1 MTGAQQ
7 VHGSTPGASP
17 ERIRAVLD
25 LAIRLAEVVFAAGAG
40 AAEATA
46 AMSAV
51 ARAYGLRDT
60 ESDTTHTMLSLTWT
74 DAHTHESVSRSRN
87 VKHRT
92 LNYARLAATSALI
105 SEVANGPMDV
115 VAARGALAAIV
126 GARPQVPW
134 PLRRVGWSLVG
145 AGAAMLLGGG
155 PFVAMI
161 AFVATFVVDMLTSA
175 LAARAVPVFYQSC
188 VGGTIG
194 PLAAGCVHLLDP
206 TASASLVVVATI
218 VMLLAGV
225 TTFGAVHDTLSGFYL
240 TGTARLMEA
249 LVITVGVAAG
259 VTGTSLLLAR
269 LGMPLNI
276 GANVGVAAEGVI
288 VPVAAAIVTVV
299 GFSLAVQVPW
309 RALWAVCAL
318 AAVAESIYL
327 LGVRADFGA
336 VWSSAAAAIV
346 TGVLAALAG
355 RLSRTPSL
363 SIVVTAL
370 VPLVPGLVLFTGL
383 MQLVAGSMT
392 GLLGMMT
399 AAAVAGALAAGA
411 ILGQYLVQL
420 TWGRTRGLP
429 RRVVGPLT
437 ALPARFARSR
447 PPRP

>member
-1 MTGAQQ
+1 VTGPDAH
-7 VHGSTPGASP
+7 HGEPPDASP

-25 LAIRLAEVVFAAGAG
+25 LTIRLAEVVFGAGSG

-51 ARAYGLRDT
+51 ARSCGLRDT

-74 DAHTHESVSRSRN
+74 DAQTHESVSRSRN
-87 VKHRT
+87 VKHRN
-92 LNYARLAATSALI
+92 LDYARLAATSALI
-105 SEVANGPMDV
+105 SEVADRPME
-115 VAARGALAAIV
+115 VAEARRRLAAIV
-126 GARPQVPW
+126 TARPQVPRL
-134 PLRRVGWSLVG
+134 LRRVGWSLVG

-155 PFVAMI
+155 AFVAI
-161 AFVATFVVDMLTSA
+161 VAFVATFIVDLLTSM

-188 VGGTIG
+188 VGGAIG
-194 PLAAGCVHLLDP
+194 PLAAGAVHLIDP

-218 VMLLAGV
+218 IMLLAGV

-259 VTGTSLLLAR
+259 VSGMSLLLGR

-276 GANVGVAAEGVI
+276 GAHLSVLPAGAAVPLIAAVVI
-288 VPVAAAIVTVV
+288 VV

-309 RALWAVCAL
+309 RALWVVCVLGAL
-318 AAVAESIYL
+318 AESIYL
-327 LGVRADFGA
+327 LGVHAGFGV
-336 VWSSAAAAIV
+336 VWSSAAAAVV
-346 TGVLAALAG
+346 TGVLAALTG

-363 SIVVTAL
+363 AIVVTSL
-370 VPLVPGLVLFTGL
+370 VPLVPGLVLFNGL
-383 MQLVAGSMT
+383 MQLVAGSVA
-392 GLLGMMT
+392 GVLGMLT

-447 PPRP
+447 TPRR

>member
-1 MTGAQQ
+1 MTETT
-7 VHGSTPGASP
+7 TPNASP

-87 VKHRT
+87 VKHRN
-92 LNYARLAATSALI
+92 LDYARLAATSALI
-105 SEVANGPMDV
+105 SEVADGPMAV
-115 VAARGALAAIV
+115 VEARRALAAIV
-126 GARPQVPW
+126 TARPQVPW
-134 PLRRVGWSLVG
+134 LLRRVGWSLVG

-155 PFVAMI
+155 AFVAI
-161 AFVATFVVDMLTSA
+161 VAFVATFVVDMLTSA

-188 VGGTIG
+188 VGGAIG
-194 PLAAGCVHLLDP
+194 PIAAGCVHLIDP

-218 VMLLAGV
+218 IMLLAGV
-225 TTFGAVHDTLSGFYL
+225 TTFGAVHDTLSGCYL

-249 LVITVGVAAG
+249 VVITVGVAAG
-259 VTGTSLLLAR
+259 VSGMSLLLGKV
-269 LGMPLNI
+269 GMPLNI
-276 GANVGVAAEGVI
+276 GAHLSVSPAGVTVPLIAAVVI
-288 VPVAAAIVTVV
+288 VI

-309 RALWAVCAL
+309 RALWVVCVLGAL
-318 AAVAESIYL
+318 AELIYL
-327 LGVRADFGA
+327 LGVRGDFGA

-346 TGVLAALAG
+346 AGALAALTG

-370 VPLVPGLVLFTGL
+370 VPLVPGLVLFNGL
-383 MQLVAGSMT
+383 MQLVTGSVT
-392 GLLGMMT
+392 GLIGMLT

-420 TWGRTRGLP
+420 TWGRRTRGLP
-429 RRVVGPLT
+429 RRVVGPLM

-447 PPRP
+447 APRS

>member
-1 MTGAQQ
+1 MTDMT
-7 VHGSTPGASP
+7 TPDASP

-74 DAHTHESVSRSRN
+74 DVHTNESVSRSRN
-87 VKHRT
+87 VKHRN
-92 LNYARLAATSALI
+92 LDYARLAATSALI
-105 SEVANGPMDV
+105 SEVAAGQTEMV
-115 VAARGALAAIV
+115 EARAGLAAIV
-126 GARPQVPW
+126 TARPQVPW
-134 PLRRVGWSLVG
+134 LLRRVGWSLVG
-145 AGAAMLLGGG
+145 AGAAILLGGG
-155 PFVAMI
+155 VFVAI
-161 AFVATFVVDMLTSA
+161 VAFVATFVVDMLTSA

-188 VGGTIG
+188 VGGAIG
-194 PLAAGCVHLLDP
+194 PIAAGCVHLVDS

-218 VMLLAGV
+218 IMLLAGV

-240 TGTARLMEA
+240 TGTARLVEA
-249 LVITVGVAAG
+249 VVITVGVAAG
-259 VTGTSLLLAR
+259 VSGMSLLLAR

-276 GANVGVAAEGVI
+276 GAHLSAVPGGVAVPLIAAVVI
-288 VPVAAAIVTVV
+288 VI
-299 GFSLAVQVPW
+299 GFSFAVQVPW
-309 RALWAVCAL
+309 RALWVVCVLGAL
-318 AAVAESIYL
+318 AELIYV
-327 LGVRADFGA
+327 LGVNADFGV

-346 TGVLAALAG
+346 AGALAALTG
-355 RLSRTPSL
+355 RLSRTPAL

-370 VPLVPGLVLFTGL
+370 VPLVPGLVLFNGL
-383 MQLVAGSMT
+383 MQLVAGSVT
-392 GLLGMMT
+392 GLLGMLT

-429 RRVVGPLT
+429 RRVVGPLM
-437 ALPARFARSR
+437 ALPARFARPR
-447 PPRP
+447 PPRT